1 MSRFIIALLVA
12 IGVGGWVYAKIQR
25 RTGGITQ
32 TSLMMAVAAG
42 FIAFLFIFI
51 LFGFVPA

>member
-32 TSLMMAVAAG
+32 TSLMMAAAAG